1 MLALALSLLSLG
13 AFVTAQGLLGTPKP
27 VCPLASGTFNELYA
41 VAIYLANED
50 LMEEAE
56 LCLVDAIAASMP
68 AFTLLSDI
76 NTVNGESPP
85 HAPLQL
91 CQETTRQCHTIQMT
105 QQGGHTAGLTCV
117 LRVRVPSQTS
127 TRVRRGS
134 RGSSTR
140 WSTTQTPS
148 SSTRRS
154 CFRTASTQWPPAFSK
169 LSR

>member
-91 CQETTRQCHTIQMT
+91 CLGQKTKTV
-105 QQGGHTAGLTCV
+105 GGPLSRGHAAAAAARRLRHRPGLAGDARHRHQKKNNQVGGATNCSRGCRHKSKYELLPAPAS
-117 LRVRVPSQTS
+117 LRVR
-127 TRVRRGS
+127 
-134 RGSSTR
+134 
-140 WSTTQTPS
+140 
-148 SSTRRS
+148 
-154 CFRTASTQWPPAFSK
+154 
-169 LSR
+169 